1 MDFSIP
7 DFHTLSRSGDP
18 ETSHDAAESLSEGRK
33 TMALKLLK
41 AFEQHPEGLTAEEAS
56 DICGYS
62 ADKGAWKRVS
72 DLKNAGYL
80 RPKTVDGVEVTRL
93 SSSNRS
99 QRVLTT
105 TYSGSVED
113 VSFTKTDESPR
124 DKSKYE
130 PHFDIDFQ
138 RGKVGEDSHELFLD
152 GKHEVK
158 TDYRTAETGNFYVET
173 KQYNEGM
180 IALSGINVTES
191 DYWVWASP
199 TGDGAIYIKTEAL
212 KELMRETDPPESRQP
227 IINEHTNASVGRLV
241 PLNHVLR
248 KLGFVQ

>member
-1 MDFSIP
+1 M
-7 DFHTLSRSGDP
+7 
-18 ETSHDAAESLSEGRK
+18 ASEG
-33 TMALKLLK
+33 
-41 AFEQHPEGLTAEEAS
+41 FQ
-56 DICGYS
+56 
-62 ADKGAWKRVS
+62 
-72 DLKNAGYL
+72 
-80 RPKTVDGVEVTRL
+80 
-93 SSSNRS
+93 
-99 QRVLTT
+99 
-105 TYSGSVED
+105 
-113 VSFTKTDESPR
+113 
-124 DKSKYE
+124 

-199 TGDGAIYIKTEAL
+199 TGDGAIYIKTEVL
-212 KELMRETDPPESRQP
+212 KELMRETNPRETRQP
-227 IINEHTNASVGRLV
+227 IINDHTNASIGRLV
-241 PLNHVLR
+241 PLNHILR

>member
-1 MDFSIP
+1 M
-7 DFHTLSRSGDP
+7 
-18 ETSHDAAESLSEGRK
+18 ASEG
-33 TMALKLLK
+33 
-41 AFEQHPEGLTAEEAS
+41 FQ
-56 DICGYS
+56 
-62 ADKGAWKRVS
+62 
-72 DLKNAGYL
+72 
-80 RPKTVDGVEVTRL
+80 
-93 SSSNRS
+93 
-99 QRVLTT
+99 
-105 TYSGSVED
+105 
-113 VSFTKTDESPR
+113 
-124 DKSKYE
+124 

-212 KELMRETDPPESRQP
+212 KELMRETNPRETRQP
-227 IINEHTNASVGRLV
+227 IINDHTNASIGRLV
-241 PLNHVLR
+241 PLNHILR